1 MSDTDVLLSTSE
13 RNGITIVRFNRSEI
27 FDVEVAEDLEFDLKK
42 LIQAKPGSVWVI
54 DFTGVDVIISRVVS
68 SLLLVLRIVR
78 SHGGSIRLCG
88 LGETV
93 ERVIELAKLDR
104 VFHVHRTLDE
114 AIAASQ

>member
-1 MSDTDVLLSTSE
+1 MSDTDVLLSTRE
-13 RNGITIVRFNRSEI
+13 CNGVTVIGFNRSEI

-42 LIQAKPGSVWVI
+42 LIQARPGSVWVI

-93 ERVIELAKLDR
+93 ERVITLAKLDR
-104 VFHVHRTLDE
+104 VFHVYGTLDE
-114 AIAASQ
+114 AIAATK